1 MYDSFEWKDK
11 EIWNGKLWSSIDNWG
26 LMRGTRNLNFSDS
39 NSEEHEL
46 VDRVDWKQNLKNHW
60 DVNPWVYTEQM
71 DKKECPPE
79 LQGLVSFV
87 DSPIEVGGLRILPG
101 SNKHLK
107 TWCKEHRCL
116 TKKHGGFKVDEKD
129 PLNKYLQK
137 IPLRKGELVI
147 WNVSCLHGTFPNDSP
162 NMRIYQFIRLM
173 PSILLCQ
180 WRDRHSPGKIWK
192 QMPEEK
198 IKVEKLKNWNQNE
211 KDLFM
216 LF

>member
-1 MYDSFEWKDK
+1 M
-11 EIWNGKLWSSIDNWG
+11 
-26 LMRGTRNLNFSDS
+26 
-39 NSEEHEL
+39 
-46 VDRVDWKQNLKNHW
+46 V
-60 DVNPWVYTEQM
+60 
-71 DKKECPPE
+71 KKECPPE